1 MNEPKETDIEGAR
14 NLLLLA
20 KSPARR
26 TVEILLQADGRYA
39 LVKCWLHYP
48 KGAMPFMMANSLLV
62 TIKTRPGLTASVAV
76 RSKRPASKVSVDTFR
91 VKDVDWKLAPDAKKS
106 FAGLVDD
113 LADLSAEIVVKDMQP
128 VLVLR
133 NPSRADRSKSYKVY
147 FRMLASLK

>member
-1 MNEPKETDIEGAR
+1 MNEPKEADIEGAR
-14 NLLLLA
+14 NLLFLA
-20 KSPARR
+20 KSPGRR

-39 LVKCWLHYP
+39 LVKCWFRYP

-91 VKDVDWKLAPDAKKS
+91 VKGVDWKLAPDAKKS
-106 FAGLVDD
+106 FTGLVDD

-128 VLVLR
+128 VLVLS
-133 NPSRADRSKSYKVY
+133 NPSRADRSKSYKVC